1 VSERSQILACSVVGA
16 IVGGIAGYLFFTERG
31 RAIRR
36 DLAPGF
42 EEAAREL
49 SRVTGTMLGAAGAA
63 REGWKIV
70 RDALERIDF
79 NDNRYPHSGQA
90 SPF

>member
-1 VSERSQILACSVVGA
+1 MSEQSQIIACSVIGA
-16 IVGGIAGYLFFTERG
+16 VVGGVAGYLLFTDRG

-36 DLAPGF
+36 DLAPGL

-70 RDALERIDF
+70 RDAIERIDT
-79 NDNRYPHSGQA
+79 NNRYPHSGQT